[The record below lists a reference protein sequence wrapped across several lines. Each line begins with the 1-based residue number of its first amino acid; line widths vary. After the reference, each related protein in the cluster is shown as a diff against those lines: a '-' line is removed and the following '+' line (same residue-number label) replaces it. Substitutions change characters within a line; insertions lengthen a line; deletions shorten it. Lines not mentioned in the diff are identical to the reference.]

1 MGKSL
6 TTEVRLAS
14 QSDPGLDACGLTI
27 DLAEMSACA
36 DSALALIEARR
47 TILPKRLK
55 APGPTVDQL
64 HLILRA
70 AAAAPDHGELVPWR
84 FIIVPLTHRTL
95 LGEAFAQA
103 LIDRDPAASAEQIAQ
118 AREKAERSPLLM
130 LAVVREPDH
139 GCGEVPFS
147 ERLLSAGCA
156 IQNILLVAT
165 ALGFGSALTSGKAMG
180 SQRLHALFALK
191 QQEHA
196 VCFISI
202 GSVEKA
208 KPPRQR
214 PRVESYVSVLG
225 SGS

>member
-1 MGKSL
+1 M
-6 TTEVRLAS
+6 
-14 QSDPGLDACGLTI
+14 DACAPTV
-27 DLAEMSACA
+27 DRAEMSACA

-55 APGPTVDQL
+55 APGPTPDQL
-64 HLILRA
+64 HRILRA

-84 FIIVPLTHRTL
+84 FVIVPSTHRTL
-95 LGEAFAQA
+95 LGDAFAQA
-103 LIDRDPAASAEQIAQ
+103 LIHRDPGATAEQVAQ

-130 LAVVREPDH
+130 LAVVREPGH
-139 GCGEVPFS
+139 AGGEVPCS

-165 ALGFGSALTSGKAMG
+165 AMGFGSSLTSGKAMG
-180 SQRLHALFALK
+180 SSQLRSLFALMARE
-191 QQEHA
+191 QA

-202 GSVEKA
+202 GTVEKA

-225 SGS
+225 GNES